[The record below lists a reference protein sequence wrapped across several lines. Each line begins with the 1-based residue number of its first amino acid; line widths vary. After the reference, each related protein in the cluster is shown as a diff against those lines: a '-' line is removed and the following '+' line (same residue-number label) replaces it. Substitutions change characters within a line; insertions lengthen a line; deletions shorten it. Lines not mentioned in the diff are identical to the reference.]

1 MSDAGQHFLE
11 EGGDPIFQPVPGPA
25 RDGAEGFA
33 RFDLTPEVEKGLTF
47 RSLADTTAATLE
59 YHFSRSEERRAA
71 LRAGVGA
78 GREREVLDLW
88 RAFGRAG
95 R

>member
-1 MSDAGQHFLE
+1 M
-11 EGGDPIFQPVPGPA
+11 PVWRPA

-59 YHFSRSEERRAA
+59 FHFSRPPERQAE
-71 LRAGVGA
+71 LRSGVSA
-78 GREREVLDLW
+78 EREAEVLAMW
-88 RAFGRAG
+88 HAAQQG
-95 R
+95 